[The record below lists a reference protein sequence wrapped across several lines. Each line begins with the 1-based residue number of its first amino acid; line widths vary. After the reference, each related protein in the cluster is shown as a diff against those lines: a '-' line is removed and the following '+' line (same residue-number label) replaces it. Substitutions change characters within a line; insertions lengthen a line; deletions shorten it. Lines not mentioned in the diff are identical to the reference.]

1 MTRKLPIAK
10 NKPPVRFYSILFLTT
25 FSVFI
30 YEILILRVLPLL
42 FSFDLLFIIIS
53 SAMLGLG
60 LGGIFVYLKGW
71 TYESFPAA
79 IPILFVLSY
88 PVCTLVIINWFSSV
102 YLTVLLAMIPF
113 FLAGMVLAVLYRSRP
128 DSASR
133 LYFWDLAGGAAGCLF
148 SLALV
153 HWIGVLPSLFS
164 IGILASALPI
174 LLIHNTARFYVPLVF
189 CGFIFLWCGFL
200 QPLEVGPETI
210 KKTDTPLGKMLNEAK
225 ARWLGSSWDL
235 YSRCD
240 LVVSDTMDRNRS
252 IFINGG
258 TQAVM
263 LRDSG
268 GDEAPFFPD
277 DLVSFPY
284 IFGKNKRVLILGS
297 GGGRDVL
304 IARMMGAKSIRAVEI
319 NQGVIDMVES
329 FKDYTGDIYGRKGV
343 ELVVEDG
350 RSFIMRDSG
359 QYDRIVLSLAS
370 TFAFSDLSSIAQM
383 ENYLFTLE
391 AFEEYFSHLADDGE
405 LTIFVDFPQITEKFI
420 MTYLEYSRRKG
431 IPPTRAMT
439 YIAGIAVERWSA
451 YAYCL
456 MIRKKPFSA
465 EEADI
470 LNFQIEERGLKPVF
484 LPHFSSN
491 TDLYH
496 IADGMMTPQG
506 YMDKS
511 KKHLLPTTDDNPFFM
526 EVLLN
531 HRHKLYQ
538 MAGFIGAFLV
548 LLIGLATWRQRHN
561 NQGGF
566 FPLYFTLIGCAFMM
580 VEVALAKR
588 FSFYLGIP
596 QLNLAVIIS
605 SILLGCG
612 CGAAFSHR
620 IGDPKKLASICTILG
635 ITVIIFSLGVG
646 PFIRYTIDHPV
657 GIRAI
662 LVVIYLFPVCFFLGM
677 PFPLG
682 LRLVKGTG
690 EIPWLWGIN
699 GVASVLGSVLAVILA
714 MVWGFNWV
722 FFTAG
727 IGYLS
732 LALWAGF
739 LPWE

>member
-1 MTRKLPIAK
+1 M
-10 NKPPVRFYSILFLTT
+10 NKPPVKYYSVLFLTT

-53 SAMLGLG
+53 MALLGLG
-60 LGGIFVYLKGW
+60 MGGIFVYLRGW
-71 TYESFPAA
+71 KYESIPPG
-79 IPILFVLSY
+79 IPILFALSF
-88 PVCTLVIINWFSSV
+88 PVCTLIIINWFSSI
-102 YLTVLLAMIPF
+102 YLTVLLAMVPF
-113 FLAGMVLAVLYRSRP
+113 FLAGMILSALYRSRP
-128 DSASR
+128 QDSGR
-133 LYFWDLAGGAAGCLF
+133 LYFWDLTGGAAGCLF
-148 SLALV
+148 SLVLV
-153 HWIGVLPSLFS
+153 QLLGVLPSLLMV
-164 IGILASALPI
+164 GVVASTVPI
-174 LLIHNTARFYVPLVF
+174 LIIHNSARTYTPLVI
-189 CGFIFLWCGFL
+189 CALIFLWGGFL
-200 QPLEVGPETI
+200 SPVTIGPETI
-210 KKTDTPLGKMLNEAK
+210 KKTDTPLGTMLNYPRVK

-240 LVVSDTMDRNRS
+240 LVVSDTEDRNRS

-263 LRDSG
+263 LRDDG
-268 GDEAPFFPD
+268 GDEVPFSPD

-284 IFGKNKRVLILGS
+284 LFGRNDSLLILGS

-304 IARMMGAKSIRAVEI
+304 VARMMGAKSIRAVEI
-319 NQGVIDMVES
+319 NRGVIDMVES
-329 FKDYTGDIYGRKGV
+329 FKDYTGDIYGREGV
-343 ELVVEDG
+343 ELFVEDG
-350 RSFIMRDSG
+350 RSYIMRDSG
-359 QYDRIVLSLAS
+359 KYDRIVLSLAS
-370 TFAFSDLSSIAQM
+370 TFAFADLSSIAQM
-383 ENYLFTLE
+383 ENYLFTME
-391 AFEEYFSHLADDGE
+391 AFEEYFSHLTDDGE

-420 MTYLEYSRRKG
+420 MTYLEFCRLKG

-439 YIAGIAVERWSA
+439 HIAGIAVDRWSA

-456 MIRKKPFSA
+456 MIRKKPFSE

-470 LNFQIEERGLKPVF
+470 LNFKIEERGLKPVF
-484 LPHFSSN
+484 LPHYSSN
-491 TDLYH
+491 TDLYR
-496 IADGMMTPQG
+496 IADGTMTPED
-506 YMDKS
+506 YMNKS
-511 KKHLLPTTDDNPFFM
+511 KNHLSPTTDNNPYFM
-526 EVLLN
+526 EVMLN
-531 HRHKLYQ
+531 HRNKLYR
-538 MAGFIGAFLV
+538 MAGFIGAVLV
-548 LLIGLATWRQRHN
+548 LLIGLAIWRQGRN
-561 NQGGF
+561 NKAGF

-612 CGAAFSHR
+612 CGAAFSHK
-620 IGDPKKLASICTILG
+620 IDDPKKLAPICTVLG
-635 ITVIIFSLGVG
+635 VGIIVFSLGVG
-646 PFIRYTIDHPV
+646 PFIRYTIGHPV

-662 LVVIYLFPVCFFLGM
+662 LVVLYLFPVCFFLGM

-727 IGYLS
+727 AGYLS
-732 LALWAGF
+732 LALWAGI
-739 LPWE
+739 LTWE